1 MPSPTLL
8 HQHPTFATTASYNI
22 CQVDN
27 NKMSFSSTKTVTISV
42 LSKSVIP
49 VGIRHITIVWR
60 RRCSNLRLT
69 ATDAK
74 EARKRT
80 KWRSDNFFEAIDVEE
95 GEDSLK
101 KVCPSYLN
109 EEKWLDRVDRARFSD
124 IPPFLILGCWRRAGA
139 TWDMFSCLNK
149 NMFFHDCLL
158 PNFSVFVRLSC
169 PVQP

>member
-49 VGIRHITIVWR
+49 VGIRHITMVWR
-60 RRCSNLRLT
+60 RRCSILRLT

-101 KVCPSYLN
+101 KVCPLHTSMKKN
-109 EEKWLDRVDRARFSD
+109 DWTGSTERV
-124 IPPFLILGCWRRAGA
+124 FLIFRLFSFWAAGA
-139 TWDMFSCLNK
+139 ALAQHEIY
-149 NMFFHDCLL
+149 FH
-158 PNFSVFVRLSC
+158 V
-169 PVQP
+169 